1 MKKQKQN
8 NGTQQLIGVK
18 SFSRHGLQTD
28 GHGELCFYLIKPT
41 NISVLSQDSITV
53 KVRRLMQL
61 LTAQPDIEICCID
74 DHECF
79 DGNKEYLKRR
89 IKEEQNPKVRDLLDR
104 DLRYLDEIQLGMST
118 ARQFMMVVRLKNDSD
133 DQSFSNLNRIEK
145 AINEQGFNAK
155 KAEKHDIKRILSI
168 YFGASVTADELPD
181 TDGEQY
187 AADQMTS
194 SKWTLPD

>member
-18 SFSRHGLQTD
+18 SFSRNGLQTD
-28 GHGELCFYLIKPT
+28 GHGELCFYLVRPT

-53 KVRRLMQL
+53 KIRRLMQL

-79 DGNKEYLKRR
+79 DANKDYLKAR
-89 IKEEQNPKVRDLLDR
+89 IEEEQNPKVRELLDR
-104 DLRYLDEIQLGMST
+104 DLKYLDEIQLGMST
-118 ARQFMMVVRLKNDSD
+118 ARQFMFVVRLRNESD

-145 AINEQGFNAK
+145 VINEQGFNAR
-155 KAEKHDIKRILSI
+155 KADKSDIKRILSI
-168 YFGASVTADELPD
+168 YFGAAATADELPD
-181 TDGEQY
+181 TDGETAVQ
-187 AADQMTS
+187 
-194 SKWTLPD
+194 KWVIPD